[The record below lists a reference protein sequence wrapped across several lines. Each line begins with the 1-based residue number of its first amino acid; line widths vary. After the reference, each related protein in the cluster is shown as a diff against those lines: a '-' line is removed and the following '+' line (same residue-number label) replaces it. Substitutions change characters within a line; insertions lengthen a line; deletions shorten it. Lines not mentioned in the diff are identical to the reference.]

1 MPVSNSFSIRETMDL
16 NTIGIG
22 VIGLI
27 IAYAF
32 YTMRSEHKKPDL
44 PSILVPQQVGKTKH
58 IQSKSGDASM
68 ATERTRRRAII
79 YGMSGQRDR
88 IKESRVSTGS
98 TNGSL
103 EAFFL
108 TAIADPR
115 KIPEIVEKICYSIFD
130 AGGIDSEY
138 CYVIDGDGEEIY
150 DAGNAD
156 TLVCNQ

>member
-1 MPVSNSFSIRETMDL
+1 MDL
-16 NTIGIG
+16 NMIGIG
-22 VIGLI
+22 VIGLVL
-27 IAYAF
+27 AYAF
-32 YTMRSEHKKPDL
+32 YTMQRERQKPDL

-58 IQSKSGDASM
+58 IQSKNGDASM
-68 ATERTRRRAII
+68 ATERSRRRAII

-108 TAIADPR
+108 TAIANPPT
-115 KIPEIVEKICYSIFD
+115 ISQIVEKICYSIFD
-130 AGGIDSEY
+130 AGGAESEY
-138 CYVIDGDGEEIY
+138 CYVVDGDGEMVY

-156 TLVCNQ
+156 TLVCNE